1 MTKPLA
7 DPMAARDHAR
17 AMAGTKGDTGRRIY
31 HSQADTRLAL
41 APHRP

>member
-17 AMAGTKGDTGRRIY
+17 AMAGTKVDTMPVLRVTPA
-31 HSQADTRLAL
+31 HQS
-41 APHRP
+41 